1 MKSLSVGIVLSS
13 VVLAGGMLAM
23 SANARTLI
31 YRSNSNSQFLPT
43 TNQPS
48 STDSTQSTNKP
59 SATDNTQST
68 SSFASIEQ
76 AVHTQINEYRKQRG
90 LSPLTI
96 NKNISDIARTHSQN
110 MANGTVGFSHNG
122 FQERVQAISTTIS
135 YSSAAENVAY
145 NMGYTDPATKA
156 VQGWLNSS
164 GHLKNIQGDY
174 NLTGIGVAKNAK
186 GEYYFTQLFI
196 RSR

>member
-1 MKSLSVGIVLSS
+1 MIKSLSVGIVLSS
-13 VVLAGGMLAM
+13 VVIAGGMLEI
-23 SANARTLI
+23 SANAKTLI
-31 YRSNSNSQFLPT
+31 YRSNSNSQLLPT
-43 TNQPS
+43 ENKTS
-48 STDSTQSTNKP
+48 STDIAQATN
-59 SATDNTQST
+59 
-68 SSFASIEQ
+68 SFASIEQ

-96 NKNISDIARTHSQN
+96 DKNISNIARTHSQN
-110 MANGTVGFSHNG
+110 MANGTVPFSHNG
-122 FQERVQAISTTIS
+122 FQERVKAIATTIS
-135 YSSAAENVAY
+135 YASAAENVAY
-145 NMGYTDPATKA
+145 NMGYKDPATKA

-164 GHLKNIQGDY
+164 GHRQNIQGNY